1 MKLMFSSPVSG
12 SFPRDSCFDLKPVM
26 TNDWNRPRNRNYYH
40 SLTYIF
46 ALRACACPQGGV

>member
-1 MKLMFSSPVSG
+1 MIPKSPDP
-12 SFPRDSCFDLKPVM
+12 FPM
-26 TNDWNRPRNRNYYH
+26 TPARSKTCNDNDWGRPRNRNYYH